1 MESISDGLA
10 TGIFSMLP
18 LLIVPVG
25 LVLLRVILDL
35 VRSRKE
41 DTWREEIEQN
51 ESRVAEELNKTEQTD
66 FGTLWVATQKRIGY
80 YHRIATSQARN
91 SFISS
96 QLAIVAGFIL
106 LVVFGIIAA
115 QATTAVGAISAGA
128 VGVVGAALSAYIGAT
143 FMKAQSEASAQLR
156 EFFNQPVEFARLL
169 GAERLIESMDDQHK
183 SETVRQLVM
192 SIMPNNSRVYQER
205 ETGKL
210 S

>member
-1 MESISDGLA
+1 MDAISDTLISSIYS
-10 TGIFSMLP
+10 TLP
-18 LLIVPVG
+18 LLIFPVV
-25 LVLLRVILDL
+25 LVLLKALADFLRN
-35 VRSRKE
+35 RKE
-41 DTWREEIEQN
+41 DTWREEIEQDEN
-51 ESRVAEELNKTEQTD
+51 RVAQELNKTDQTD

-169 GAERLIESMDDQHK
+169 GAERLIESMDEQHK

-192 SIMPNNSRVYQER
+192 SIMPSS
-205 ETGKL
+205 TL
-210 S
+210 STSEKKESPSS

>member
-1 MESISDGLA
+1 MDAISDTLRSSIYS
-10 TGIFSMLP
+10 TLP
-18 LLIVPVG
+18 LLIFPVV
-25 LVLLRVILDL
+25 LVLLKVLADFLRN
-35 VRSRKE
+35 RKE
-41 DTWREEIEQN
+41 DTWREEIEQDEN
-51 ESRVAEELNKTEQTD
+51 RVAQELNKTDQTD

-169 GAERLIESMDDQHK
+169 GAERLIESMDEQHK

-192 SIMPNNSRVYQER
+192 SIMPSSTLSNSEKK
-205 ETGKL
+205 E
-210 S
+210 SPSS